1 MYGKLA
7 VAAGFAAGY
16 VLGSKA
22 GRQRYEEIVAQAR
35 KVAGNEKVQS
45 TAGVLQ
51 AKGTDLVEKAKQ
63 SEIAAKVKSAV
74 GARQDGHPVVRTTTA
89 GTQVGRQR
97 PVRADLVD
105 QPGRTG
111 GRRAP
116 EPSPRERAAPTGP
129 PSAMSGPRPDARPA
143 RRGAR
148 RPGPTRRP
156 GLSARRRRRRRRRPA
171 ASNAP
176 ARGRTPAPPARR
188 PGGPSRR
195 PPTRP
200 RSARRSRSR

>member
-63 SEIAAKVKSAV
+63 SELATKVKSTV
-74 GARQDGHPVVRTTTA
+74 GKEKTDTPSYGTTTTTTETPSY
-89 GTQVGRQR
+89 GTT
-97 PVRADLVD
+97 ATTTD
-105 QPGRTG
+105 T
-111 GRRAP
+111 
-116 EPSPRERAAPTGP
+116 APT
-129 PSAMSGPRPDARPA
+129 SDLFE
-143 RRGAR
+143 
-148 RPGPTRRP
+148 PTTATTP
-156 GLSARRRRRRRRRPA
+156 MNGTT
-171 ASNAP
+171 SNP
-176 ARGRTPAPPARR
+176 
-188 PGGPSRR
+188 
-195 PPTRP
+195 
-200 RSARRSRSR
+200 

>member
-63 SEIAAKVKSAV
+63 SDSPPRSSPPSARTRSDTPSY
-74 GARQDGHPVVRTTTA
+74 GTTTA
-89 GTQVGRQR
+89 GTTSGSDDLFEPTSSTN
-97 PVRADLVD
+97 PVN
-105 QPGRTG
+105 GRTTN
-111 GRRAP
+111 P
-116 EPSPRERAAPTGP
+116 
-129 PSAMSGPRPDARPA
+129 
-143 RRGAR
+143 
-148 RPGPTRRP
+148 
-156 GLSARRRRRRRRRPA
+156 
-171 ASNAP
+171 
-176 ARGRTPAPPARR
+176 
-188 PGGPSRR
+188 
-195 PPTRP
+195 
-200 RSARRSRSR
+200 

>member
-63 SEIAAKVKSAV
+63 SELAAKVKSAV
-74 GARQDGHPVVRTTTA
+74 GADKMDTPSYGTTTA
-89 GTQVGRQR
+89 GTTSGSELFEPTSSTN
-97 PVRADLVD
+97 PVN
-105 QPGRTG
+105 GRTTN
-111 GRRAP
+111 P
-116 EPSPRERAAPTGP
+116 
-129 PSAMSGPRPDARPA
+129 
-143 RRGAR
+143 
-148 RPGPTRRP
+148 
-156 GLSARRRRRRRRRPA
+156 
-171 ASNAP
+171 
-176 ARGRTPAPPARR
+176 
-188 PGGPSRR
+188 
-195 PPTRP
+195 
-200 RSARRSRSR
+200 